1 MLATVT
7 ELLNL
12 LDLTE
17 MGNDAFE
24 GSQPDPP
31 NHHIVGGQIAAQ
43 ALLAASKTVAGR
55 RPHSLHL
62 YFLRLGDARYP
73 VHFYVSRLRDGGTF
87 SARRVTAAQGGEVL
101 MEAIAS
107 FTRDVDNVEY
117 QDGMPD
123 APAPETLVRVEQQL
137 APYAGEFDGWWVRPR
152 AFEMRYV
159 EPPPRIALDRTGSP
173 SSVSRIW
180 LRADGVVPDDEVV
193 NSCVLTY
200 LTALTLLEC
209 AMTAMRKA
217 PMGTGVSALLDHAV
231 WFHRRADFSDWL
243 FYDQHSPSGVGG
255 RALAT
260 GTVYNRDGGLVCRA
274 TQEGYFR
281 KRLSTG

>member
-1 MLATVT
+1 MLATLT

-17 MGNDAFE
+17 IGNDVFE

-43 ALLAASKTVAGR
+43 ALLAASKTVVGR
-55 RPHSLHL
+55 RPHSLHV
-62 YFLRLGDARYP
+62 YFLRLGDARHL

-87 SARRVTAAQGGEVL
+87 SARRVTAAQDGEVL
-101 MEAIAS
+101 METIAS
-107 FTRDVDNVEY
+107 FTGDVDNVEY
-117 QDGMPD
+117 H
-123 APAPETLVRVEQQL
+123 
-137 APYAGEFDGWWVRPR
+137 
-152 AFEMRYV
+152 
-159 EPPPRIALDRTGSP
+159 
-173 SSVSRIW
+173 
-180 LRADGVVPDDEVV
+180 DEVL

-217 PMGTGVSALLDHAV
+217 SMGTGVSALLDHVV

-243 FYDQHSPSGVGG
+243 FYDQHSPGGVGG

-260 GTVYNRDGGLVCRA
+260 GSVYNRDGALVCRA
-274 TQEGYFR
+274 TQEGYFG